1 MRYEYYLTQ
10 ATRKPKHIKD
20 LEKVKSALAYIIL
33 LYASHCQMPIWYMLV
48 TTFSCQPKHNPLT
61 KKQKKELLSAP
72 LYDSLLQQ
80 TS

>member
-48 TTFSCQPKHNPLT
+48 TTFSCQPKT
-61 KKQKKELLSAP
+61 
-72 LYDSLLQQ
+72 
-80 TS
+80 

>member
-10 ATRKPKHIKD
+10 ATPNTHTHQLRKN
-20 LEKVKSALAYIIL
+20 KSALAYIIL
-33 LYASHCQMPIWYMLV
+33 LYASHYQLTSCNMLV

-61 KKQKKELLSAP
+61 KKQKGIVVSPAIRFTFAA
-72 LYDSLLQQ
+72 